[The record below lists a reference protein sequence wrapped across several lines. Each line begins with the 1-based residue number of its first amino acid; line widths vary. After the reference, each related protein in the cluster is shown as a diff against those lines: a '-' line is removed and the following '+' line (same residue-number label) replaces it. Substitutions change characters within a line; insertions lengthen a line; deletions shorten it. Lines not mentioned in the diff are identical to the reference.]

1 MPSPCSF
8 DRNGPPGNNLRQE
21 KDLRNTMNE
30 TTILQNLEGIA
41 EKLNLKVS
49 YENLRK
55 LRVFSKGGLYRFKDD
70 KTVLIE
76 KSLILSEKIDT
87 LADALSQFNLEEIF
101 IPPAVRKILAGK
113 SSTAAGENSTGRNE
127 SVETATQPPDDQIT

>member
-1 MPSPCSF
+1 
-8 DRNGPPGNNLRQE
+8 
-21 KDLRNTMNE
+21 MNE

-87 LADALSQFNLEEIF
+87 LADALAQFDLEEIF

-113 SSTAAGENSTGRNE
+113 STTTADENSTSSNE
-127 SVETATQPPDDQIT
+127 PVETAAQPPDDQITSPE

>member
-1 MPSPCSF
+1 
-8 DRNGPPGNNLRQE
+8 
-21 KDLRNTMNE
+21 MNE

-87 LADALSQFNLEEIF
+87 LADALAQFDLEEIF

-113 SSTAAGENSTGRNE
+113 LNTTADENSTGSNE
-127 SVETATQPPDDQIT
+127 SVDTAAQPSDDQITSPE

>member
-1 MPSPCSF
+1 
-8 DRNGPPGNNLRQE
+8 
-21 KDLRNTMNE
+21 MNE
-30 TTILQNLEGIA
+30 TTILQTLEGIA

-70 KTVLIE
+70 RTVLIE

-87 LADALSQFNLEEIF
+87 LADALAQFDLEEIY
-101 IPPAVRKILAGK
+101 ISPAVRKILAGK
-113 SSTAAGENSTGRNE
+113 TNTQADENSTK
-127 SVETATQPPDDQIT
+127 TAAAPTIHPSDQITSPD

>member
-1 MPSPCSF
+1 
-8 DRNGPPGNNLRQE
+8 
-21 KDLRNTMNE
+21 MNE
-30 TTILQNLEGIA
+30 TTLLQNLEGIA

-76 KSLILSEKIDT
+76 KSLILSDKIDT
-87 LADALSQFNLEEIF
+87 LADALAQFNLEEIY

-113 SSTAAGENSTGRNE
+113 TNTNTDKSSAENPSAPAILPSDQSTSPE
-127 SVETATQPPDDQIT
+127 

>member
-1 MPSPCSF
+1 
-8 DRNGPPGNNLRQE
+8 
-21 KDLRNTMNE
+21 MNE
-30 TTILQNLEGIA
+30 TTILQNLEGVA

-70 KTVLIE
+70 QTVLIE

-87 LADALSQFNLEEIF
+87 HADALAKFDLEEIF

-113 SSTAAGENSTGRNE
+113 STADAVGMSTSSIE
-127 SVETATQPPDDQIT
+127 SVETPAHHPDDQSTTPD

>member
-1 MPSPCSF
+1 
-8 DRNGPPGNNLRQE
+8 
-21 KDLRNTMNE
+21 MNE

-70 KTVLIE
+70 RTVLIE
-76 KSLILSEKIDT
+76 KSLILSDKIDT
-87 LADALSQFNLEEIF
+87 LADALVQFDLEELY

-113 SSTAAGENSTGRNE
+113 TSTNPNDIASNRTEPVLEPAHHT
-127 SVETATQPPDDQIT
+127 DDQSTSPD

>member
-1 MPSPCSF
+1 
-8 DRNGPPGNNLRQE
+8 
-21 KDLRNTMNE
+21 MNE

-55 LRVFSKGGLYRFKDD
+55 LRVLSKGGLYRFKDD

-87 LADALSQFNLEEIF
+87 LADALAQFDLEEIF

-113 SSTAAGENSTGRNE
+113 SNTNVDENSSSSNE
-127 SVETATQPPDDQIT
+127 SVESAAQPPDDQITSPD

>member
-1 MPSPCSF
+1 
-8 DRNGPPGNNLRQE
+8 
-21 KDLRNTMNE
+21 MNE

-70 KTVLIE
+70 RTVLIE

-87 LADALSQFNLEEIF
+87 LADALAQFDLEEIF
-101 IPPAVRKILAGK
+101 IPPAVRKILTGK
-113 SSTAAGENSTGRNE
+113 SIGCVTEDRTYSNEPVEATA
-127 SVETATQPPDDQIT
+127 QPPDDQTTSPD

>member
-1 MPSPCSF
+1 
-8 DRNGPPGNNLRQE
+8 
-21 KDLRNTMNE
+21 MNE

-87 LADALSQFNLEEIF
+87 LADALAQFDLEEIF

-113 SSTAAGENSTGRNE
+113 ANTSDENSTGSNE
-127 SVETATQPPDDQIT
+127 SVETAAQPPDDQITSPE